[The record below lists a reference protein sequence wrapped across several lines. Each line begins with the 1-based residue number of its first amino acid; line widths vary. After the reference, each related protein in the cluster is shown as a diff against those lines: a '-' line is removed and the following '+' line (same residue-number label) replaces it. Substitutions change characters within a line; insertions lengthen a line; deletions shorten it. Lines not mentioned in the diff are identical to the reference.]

1 MAYVGKP
8 QVLRWYNSG
17 LVEEL
22 ILNQG
27 PITKPE
33 IAQITQLSLPTVN
46 KIVEELVSAGVVV
59 EDGIQNSSAV
69 GRRAKTYVING
80 NVGSLLGVYF
90 IDNKWI
96 GIAYNMLGY
105 EIAKSE
111 YPCHLSSRLE
121 ELYTVIDDLKKSV
134 PKVKAIGVGIPGAVL
149 KNGRVESISVIPEFE
164 GLFLA
169 ELLEEKYDVPAVVE
183 NDVKLMSVGYYSKKT
198 ENVDNILFIYI
209 GSRIGAGLIING
221 QLYKGNNSFAGE
233 LGYMP
238 LSKDGKAHK
247 PSECCGG
254 NLEEELTELKQIND
268 PGAFYRLLGVT
279 LSDCTTV
286 INPEVIVLCSTEY
299 DDIDAK
305 LVESEMLKY
314 LPSYCIPQIYFTK
327 NCGYGFDGLLQM
339 CREISQNECWLRDIV
354 EEKG

>member
-1 MAYVGKP
+1 MAYAGKP

-46 KIVEELVSAGVVV
+46 KIVEELVGNGVVI
-59 EDGIQNSSAV
+59 ENGMQNSNSV
-69 GRRAKTYVING
+69 GRRAKTYIING
-80 NVGSLLGVYF
+80 NVGSLLSVYF

-96 GIAYNMLGY
+96 GNAYNMLGY
-105 EIAKSE
+105 EIAKAE
-111 YPCHLSSRLE
+111 YPCHSQSKLTD
-121 ELYTVIDDLKKSV
+121 LYTVIDELKSSA
-134 PKVKAIGVGIPGAVL
+134 PKAKAIGVGIPGGVL
-149 KNGRVESISVIPEFE
+149 KNGRVESIPAIPELK
-164 GLFLA
+164 GVFLA
-169 ELLEEKYDVPAVVE
+169 DLLEEKYSVPVVVE
-183 NDVKLMSVGYYSKKT
+183 NDVKLMTVGYYSKKT
-198 ENVDNILFIYI
+198 QNVDNILFIYI

-238 LSKDGKAHK
+238 LFKKNEEKAQA
-247 PSECCGG
+247 EYGG
-254 NLEEELTELKQIND
+254 NLEGRLTELKKKND
-268 PGAFYRLLGVT
+268 MESFYKLLGVT

-286 INPEVIVLCSTEY
+286 INPEVIVLYSTEY
-299 DDIDAK
+299 EDIDTNI
-305 LVESEMLKY
+305 VEAEMLKY
-314 LPSYCIPQIYFTK
+314 LPSYCIPQICFTTDY
-327 NCGYGFDGLLQM
+327 NYGFDGLLQM
-339 CREISQNECWLRDIV
+339 CREISQNECWLQDIV